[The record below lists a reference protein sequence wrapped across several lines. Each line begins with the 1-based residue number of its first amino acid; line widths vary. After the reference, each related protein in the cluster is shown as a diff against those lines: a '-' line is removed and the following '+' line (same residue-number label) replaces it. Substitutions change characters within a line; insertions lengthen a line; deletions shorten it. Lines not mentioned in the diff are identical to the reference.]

1 MMLNSVL
8 NDSRVSRLIELALLE
23 DIGLGDLTS
32 EAIITDE
39 QLGKAE
45 LLCKEDGIV
54 AGLEVATLV
63 FEYCD
68 HSITVNP
75 LIHDGE
81 IAQKGE
87 VIASLDGSA
96 KSILKGERTAL
107 NFLQRMSGIATA
119 THRYVHAVAGTDA
132 KIIDTRKTVPGLR
145 VLDKW
150 AVRLG
155 GGFNHR
161 FGLDDMVLIKDNH
174 IVAAGGITKAV
185 AMCCKYLAEERI
197 DVKIEVETKSLV
209 EVQEALRCAG
219 IHRIM
224 LDNFELD
231 DMRKAVELISRK
243 VEVEASGG
251 VNLQTVR
258 PIAET
263 GVDFISVGALTHS
276 VKGLDISLE
285 LTHVN

>member
-1 MMLNSVL
+1 MLNSIV
-8 NDSRVSRLIELALLE
+8 NDSRVSRLIEFALLE

-32 EAIITDE
+32 EAIIPDE

-68 HSITVNP
+68 HGITLTPN
-75 LIHDGE
+75 IADGG

-87 VIASLDGSA
+87 VLATLDGSA

-119 THRYVHAVAGTDA
+119 THRYVHAIAGTDA

-185 AMCCKYLAEERI
+185 EMCRKHLADEGI
-197 DVKIEVETKSLV
+197 DVKIEVETKNLI

-231 DMRKAVELISRK
+231 DMRKAVGLIDRK

-285 LTHVN
+285 LTHID